1 MNDAALEISVREVRD
16 ADAAAISRLLDVL
29 GHPLEARTVSEQ
41 LRALAAQGGSNTWV
55 AERGGRVVGLVSAQ
69 TILMLHRP
77 APTGRVTVLV
87 VDPDTHGHGIGTA
100 LLREAEAFLFG
111 RGCRTIEVTSAPHR
125 TAAHAFYL
133 RRGFARQPERFLKRS
148 E

>member
-1 MNDAALEISVREVRD
+1 MNDIGLELSVREARD
-16 ADAAAISRLLDVL
+16 ADAAAISRLLDAL
-29 GHPLEARTVSEQ
+29 GHPLDPPCVIEQ
-41 LRALAAQGGSNTWV
+41 LRALEAQGGSSTWV
-55 AERGGRVVGLVSAQ
+55 AEREGRVVGLVSAQ

-87 VDPDTHGHGIGTA
+87 VAPDTHGHGIGTA
-100 LLREAEAFLFG
+100 LLRAAERFLFG
-111 RGCRTIEVTSAPHR
+111 RGCKTIEVTSAPHR